1 MAKRKYKNAMRIYHI
16 PVNEYTQN
24 TIRIFKLF
32 RPDLK
37 KNQQVME
44 YALNLFYEKF
54 DDMFR
59 FEYLDLECVDKMY
72 DKKVAY
78 QYTYQFHKTIPAQIK
93 IVNEKMK
100 CNINKPEFFRRILM
114 HLFYCY
120 GLYNPQKPHPLL
132 QEEPANLEE
141 FIKELEPEIQREIL
155 TAWEA
160 EELENAKENID
171 DKTLEKEQEDDKTLE
186 KETVDDKTEIVENLD
201 DIYSFLEDWD
211 LDNYEE

>member
-1 MAKRKYKNAMRIYHI
+1 MPKRKYNRAMRVYHI

-24 TIRIFKLF
+24 TMRIFKLF

-44 YALNLFYEKF
+44 YALNLFYDKF
-54 DDMFR
+54 DDMFM
-59 FEYLDLECVDKMY
+59 FEYNDLECIDKMY

-78 QYTYQFHKTIPAQIK
+78 QYTYQFHRSIPEQINL
-93 IVNEKMK
+93 VNKKMRT
-100 CNINKPEFFRRILM
+100 NINKPEFFRRILM

-160 EELENAKENID
+160 EELENTKENID
-171 DKTLEKEQEDDKTLE
+171 DKTLEKEHEDDKTLE
-186 KETVDDKTEIVENLD
+186 IENLDDKTEIDENLD
-201 DIYSFLEDWD
+201 DIYSIQEDYD
-211 LDNYEE
+211 LYKWEE